1 MSTINNMNT
10 KDTMNSKDT
19 MNFLNPDV
27 KENVLNGKPF
37 TFTLSNSNIISSI
50 HRSPRGSDCWICEH
64 QYGTEYTLSRVEDNF
79 AFFNVKITHNN
90 NYNNY
95 LQNYGQKGITEKV
108 FKNIQNEVTSEIKE
122 LYAET
127 KWKINLLTGELH
139 VYVTHLYG
147 DKWAIYQPNEYSI
160 NIKILKL

>member
-1 MSTINNMNT
+1 M
-10 KDTMNSKDT
+10 
-19 MNFLNPDV
+19 
-27 KENVLNGKPF
+27 
-37 TFTLSNSNIISSI
+37 
-50 HRSPRGSDCWICEH
+50 
-64 QYGTEYTLSRVEDNF
+64 SRVEDNF
-79 AFFNVKITHNN
+79 AYFNVKITHSN

-108 FKNIQNEVTSEIKE
+108 FKNIQNEVISEIKE

-127 KWKINLLTGELH
+127 KWKINLLTGELY